1 MDFYEVLG
9 LSKSASDSD
18 IKKAYYKLA
27 RENHPDKVEAD
38 KREEAT
44 KNFQKIGEAYETL
57 SDPEKRTIYDQ
68 YGKEGLQNNGM
79 NNGQNPFDMFSQM
92 FGGMNFGQ
100 FGQFGRQ
107 NNREKNRKNKGTV
120 FPIKISLSD
129 VYKGIEKKLKVTRK
143 IVVNKTTK
151 SRVEIKD
158 YETTW
163 KECDKCKGNGVVM
176 EMRQMGNMIT
186 QTQKACDS
194 CMGKGHKF
202 LSDYEL
208 EEVSEIVSVI
218 CERGI
223 SNGTEILFPNLG
235 SATEGYLPGD
245 LIIVV
250 STAEEEKGFLRE
262 NGGRNLI
269 FKKEISL
276 AEALCGVNFTIKTLD
291 GRDIRVQYDDVITP
305 GEKRIIPKEG
315 ILGANLIVHF
325 DIIFPSKIRNKEKL
339 RKLLS

>member
-9 LSKSASDSD
+9 LKKGASDSD

-57 SDPEKRTIYDQ
+57 SDPEKRSIYDQ
-68 YGKEGLQNNGM
+68 YGKEGLQNN
-79 NNGQNPFDMFSQM
+79 NGGHNPFDMFSQM
-92 FGGMNFGQ
+92 FGNFGFGQQ
-100 FGQFGRQ
+100 FGQRQQ
-107 NNREKNRKNKGTV
+107 NNREKNRKNKQTV
-120 FPIKISLSD
+120 FPIKISLTD

-143 IVVNKTTK
+143 VVFNKTTK
-151 SRVEIKD
+151 EKVDVKD
-158 YETTW
+158 YESSW
-163 KECDKCKGNGVVM
+163 KECERCKGNGVVM

-186 QTQKACDS
+186 QTQKPCES
-194 CMGKGHKF
+194 CSGKGYKF
-202 LSDYEL
+202 LVDYEL
-208 EEVSEIVSVI
+208 QEVSEIVSVI

-223 SNGTEILFPNLG
+223 ANGTEILFSNLG
-235 SATEGYLPGD
+235 SASEGYLPGD

-250 STAEEEKGFLRE
+250 QTAEEEKGFTRE

-269 FKKEISL
+269 FRKEISL
-276 AEALCGVNFTIKTLD
+276 AEALCGVNFVIQSLD
-291 GRDIRVQYDDVITP
+291 GREIRVQYNDVITP
-305 GEKRIIPKEG
+305 NERRTIPKEG

-325 DIIFPSKIRNKEKL
+325 DIVFPTKVKNKEKL
-339 RKLLS
+339 RKLLG

>member
-9 LSKSASDSD
+9 LKKGASDSD

-57 SDPEKRTIYDQ
+57 SDPEKRSIYDQ
-68 YGKEGLQNNGM
+68 YGKEGLQNNNG
-79 NNGQNPFDMFSQM
+79 GQNPFDMFSQM
-92 FGGMNFGQ
+92 FGNFGFGQQ
-100 FGQFGRQ
+100 FGQRQQ
-107 NNREKNRKNKGTV
+107 NNREKNRKNKQTV
-120 FPIKISLSD
+120 FPIKISLTD

-143 IVVNKTTK
+143 VVFNKTTK
-151 SRVEIKD
+151 EKLDVKN
-158 YETTW
+158 YESSW
-163 KECDKCKGNGVVM
+163 KECEKCKGNGVVM

-186 QTQKACDS
+186 QTQKS
-194 CMGKGHKF
+194 CETCAGKGYKF
-202 LSDYEL
+202 LVDYEL
-208 EEVSEIVSVI
+208 QEVSEIVSVI

-223 SNGTEILFPNLG
+223 SNGTEILFANLG
-235 SATEGYLPGD
+235 SASEGYLPGD

-250 STAEEEKGFLRE
+250 QTAEEEKGFTRE

-269 FKKEISL
+269 FKKDISL
-276 AEALCGVNFTIKTLD
+276 ADALCGVNFTIRTLD
-291 GRDIRVQYDDVITP
+291 GRDIRVQYDDIITP

-325 DIIFPSKIRNKEKL
+325 EIIFPSKVKNKEKL
-339 RKLLS
+339 RKLLV